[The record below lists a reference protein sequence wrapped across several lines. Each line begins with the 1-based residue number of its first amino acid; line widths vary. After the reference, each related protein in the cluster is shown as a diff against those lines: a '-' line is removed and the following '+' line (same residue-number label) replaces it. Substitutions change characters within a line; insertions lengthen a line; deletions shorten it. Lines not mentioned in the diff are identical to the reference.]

1 MNTLNMET
9 KYIDTPEWDKTFALS
24 DKVSHKK
31 VSFTNRYG
39 IRLVGDLYMP
49 KNHAGKLPAIAVDV
63 NEQNPSAVR
72 FYERM
77 GFRTFRRDSTD
88 DQGNPFPI
96 LRMKRLF

>member
-1 MNTLNMET
+1 MET

-49 KNHAGKLPAIAVDV
+49 KSQAGEL
-63 NEQNPSAVR
+63 QSLSAALTGR
-72 FYERM
+72 
-77 GFRTFRRDSTD
+77 
-88 DQGNPFPI
+88 
-96 LRMKRLF
+96 

>member
-1 MNTLNMET
+1 MNILNMET

>member
-1 MNTLNMET
+1 MET

-49 KNHAGKLPAIAVDV
+49 KNHAGKLPAIAVCGPYGAV
-63 NEQNPSAVR
+63 LSAVLTGR
-72 FYERM
+72 
-77 GFRTFRRDSTD
+77 
-88 DQGNPFPI
+88 
-96 LRMKRLF
+96 

>member
-1 MNTLNMET
+1 MET

>member
-1 MNTLNMET
+1 MNILNMET

-49 KNHAGKLPAIAVDV
+49 KNHAGKLPVTASVWSATCTCLRTMQG
-63 NEQNPSAVR
+63 NCPQSLSAVL
-72 FYERM
+72 M
-77 GFRTFRRDSTD
+77 GR
-88 DQGNPFPI
+88 
-96 LRMKRLF
+96 